1 MEWNEMEWIDGW
13 SVFLLDTIELRAELY
28 DLCRG
33 QGSCEPVKFALPSGT
48 GVTGHR
54 STRKYVIYIFLGI
67 QSMHIVHILL
77 YKYNIYWISIYM
89 VI

>member
-1 MEWNEMEWIDGW
+1 MEWIDGW

-33 QGSCEPVKFALPSGT
+33 KQGSCEPVKFALPSGT
-48 GVTGHR
+48 GVWTSQHQKICDLHLSR
-54 STRKYVIYIFLGI
+54 YPDC
-67 QSMHIVHILL
+67 MHLVHILL
-77 YKYNIYWISIYM
+77 YNIYWISIYM